1 MALTL
6 YYGSG
11 SPYAWK
17 VWLALEHKQLP
28 YELKTL
34 SFDSR
39 EHRAPEYLGLNPR
52 GKVPTLVDGEF
63 TLWESSVILEYLED
77 RYPAR
82 PLLPPDPQ
90 ARAIARR
97 IAAEADSY
105 LYPAQRGLM
114 QATLY
119 TPEADRTPAAIAA
132 AEAAI
137 LAELARFASYLR
149 GDWFAGELSIA
160 DLTIYPYL
168 RLIQR
173 VTERLPDVTLLQR
186 FPPEITAFMRRFNE
200 LPYLEKTLPPH
211 WRG

>member
-28 YELKTL
+28 YELRTL

-39 EHRAPEYLGLNPR
+39 ENRAPEYLGLNPR
-52 GKVPTLVDGEF
+52 GKVPTLVDGDF
-63 TLWESSVILEYLED
+63 ALWESTVILEYLED
-77 RYPAR
+77 RYPAH
-82 PLLPPDPQ
+82 PL
-90 ARAIARR
+90 
-97 IAAEADSY
+97 
-105 LYPAQRGLM
+105 

-119 TPEADRTPAAIAA
+119 TPEAHRDPGAIAA
-132 AEAAI
+132 AEAGI
-137 LAELARFASYLR
+137 LAELARFATYLSA
-149 GDWFAGELSIA
+149 DWFAGELSIA

-168 RLIQR
+168 RLVQR
-173 VTERLPDVTLLQR
+173 VTERLPDVTILQR
-186 FPPEITAFMRRFNE
+186 FPAEITGFMRRFAA

>member
-28 YELKTL
+28 YELRTL

-39 EHRAPEYLGLNPR
+39 ENRAPEYLGLNPR
-52 GKVPTLVDGEF
+52 GKVPTLVDGDF
-63 TLWESSVILEYLED
+63 ALWESTVILEYLED

-82 PLLPPDPQ
+82 PLLPADPRT
-90 ARAIARR
+90 RAVARR
-97 IAAEADSY
+97 IAAEADAY
-105 LYPAQRGLM
+105 LYPAQRALM

-119 TPEADRTPAAIAA
+119 TPEASRDPGAIAA
-132 AEAAI
+132 AEAGI
-137 LAELARFASYLR
+137 LAELARFATYLS

-173 VTERLPDVTLLQR
+173 VTERMPEVTILQR
-186 FPPEITAFMRRFNE
+186 FPAEITGFMRRFAA